1 MKKRCLWLR
10 TAAGTLALAAAFAV
24 DATFPSRAGESPR
37 AINDAPLP
45 GRVAETRPPFA
56 EWLQGLRADAR
67 LAGVRD
73 ATLDRA
79 LLGIEPIPRVIELD
93 RRQPEFTLT
102 FREYMDKVV
111 PPARVEKG
119 RQRLRENRAL
129 LDGIAAKYGVQARF
143 LVAFWGVESDFGR
156 LTGGFPVVAALAT
169 LAYDGRRA
177 SYFRKELIQAL
188 EIIDKG
194 HVTPERMIGS
204 WAGAMGQTQFMPS
217 SFRSYAVDHD
227 GDGRI
232 DLWGNRADVF
242 ASAANYLKRS
252 GWKGDETWG
261 RAVRLPQGFDPR
273 LIGTGVVKPLSE
285 WSALG
290 LTRPDGARLPARAL
304 KASVVLAE
312 GDKGPAYLVYD
323 NYRAILK
330 WNRSTFFAIAIGSLA
345 DRIGDG

>member
-1 MKKRCLWLR
+1 MKKRLSWLR
-10 TAAGTLALAAAFAV
+10 TMTATAFVLAAGVISQAGAA
-24 DATFPSRAGESPR
+24 E
-37 AINDAPLP
+37 I
-45 GRVAETRPPFA
+45 RPPFA

-67 LAGVRD
+67 AAGIGDR
-73 ATLDRA
+73 TLERA
-79 LLGIEPIPRVIELD
+79 LAGIEPIPRVIELD

-102 FREYMDKVV
+102 FREYMDRVV

-119 RQRLRENRAL
+119 RQRLSENRRL
-129 LDGIAAKYGVQARF
+129 LDEISAKYGVQGRF
-143 LVAFWGVESDFGR
+143 LVAFWWVETDFGR
-156 LTGGFPVVAALAT
+156 QTGGFPVVAALAT

-177 SYFRKELIQAL
+177 AYFRRELIYAL

-194 HVTPERMIGS
+194 HVTPERMVGS

-232 DLWGNRADVF
+232 DLWNSRPDVL

-261 RAVRLPQGFDPR
+261 RPVNLPEGFDPR
-273 LIGTGVVKPLSE
+273 LTGTGVVKTLAE

-290 LTRPDGARLPARAL
+290 IARADGTPLPVRPL
-304 KASVVLAE
+304 KASVVRAE
-312 GDKGPAYLVYD
+312 GDKGPAFLVYD

-330 WNRSTFFAIAIGSLA
+330 WNRSTFFAIAVGSLA

>member
-1 MKKRCLWLR
+1 MSP
-10 TAAGTLALAAAFAV
+10 AGA
-24 DATFPSRAGESPR
+24 
-37 AINDAPLP
+37 
-45 GRVAETRPPFA
+45 AETRPPFA
-56 EWLQGLRADAR
+56 EWIVGLRADAR
-67 LAGVRD
+67 AAGIRD
-73 ATLDRA
+73 ATLERA
-79 LLGIEPIPRVIELD
+79 LAGLEPIPRVIELD

-102 FREYMDKVV
+102 FREYMDRVV

-119 RQRLRENRAL
+119 RQRLRENRPL
-129 LDGIAAKYGVQARF
+129 LDEISAKYGVQARF

-156 LTGGFPVVAALAT
+156 LSGGFPVVAALAT

-177 SYFRKELIQAL
+177 AYFRRELIYAL
-188 EIIDKG
+188 EIIDRG

-232 DLWGNRADVF
+232 DLWNSRPDVL

-261 RAVRLPQGFDPR
+261 RAASLPEGFDAR
-273 LIGTGVVKPLSE
+273 LIGTGVVKTLAE

-290 LTRPDGARLPARAL
+290 LTRTDGGALPARAL

-312 GDKGPAYLVYD
+312 GDKGPAFLVYD
-323 NYRAILK
+323 NYRTILK
-330 WNRSTFFAIAIGSLA
+330 WNRSTFFAIAVGSLA